1 MAPQRKYNAEDQARK
16 CSSLHTGF
24 WNTGEGTQYKLD
36 SVLPARLFHSALE
49 DWESLPDSR
58 GQRKLKEE

>member
-1 MAPQRKYNAEDQARK
+1 MLKTRQGSVHPFTLV
-16 CSSLHTGF
+16 SG
-24 WNTGEGTQYKLD
+24 NTGEGTQYELD
-36 SVLPARLFHSALE
+36 SLLPARLFHSALE